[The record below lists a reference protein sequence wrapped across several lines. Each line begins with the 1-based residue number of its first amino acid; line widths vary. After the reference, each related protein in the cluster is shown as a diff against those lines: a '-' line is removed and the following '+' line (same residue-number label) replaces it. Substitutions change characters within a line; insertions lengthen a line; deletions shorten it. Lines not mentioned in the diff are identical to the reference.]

1 MSAARLAVP
10 AALFACLAHGDD
22 EKEPPKVLRY
32 RIEVL
37 YTMHKSVDTDEKLER
52 IRALVRKAY
61 PEAKFEDVSVEERKI
76 YFGTY
81 RDRLLATVGKS
92 WEGVVKAAGAD
103 PDPDKRDEALRAK
116 LADSGYELVKEQVAR
131 EVELRAVYAF
141 LHSQAKDDVSLKV
154 IFDRLKAKDDPKDPV
169 CATEPGKGLLVYRDF
184 GGKPLS
190 GDELTEIEDGGV
202 KFGFSFK
209 PRVTGVAL
217 GGDEL
222 PKMSRKADTL
232 GDEGHGRQIFRL
244 VSVEE

>member
-1 MSAARLAVP
+1 MWDEWFEVYYRPLFRYSYLRLRSRSEAEDTVSQVFVEAFRGIGRYKHTGKP
-10 AALFACLAHGDD
+10 LLAW
-22 EKEPPKVLRY
+22 LY
-32 RIEVL
+32 RIA
-37 YTMHKSVDTDEKLER
+37 HN
-52 IRALVRKAY
+52 
-61 PEAKFEDVSVEERKI
+61 
-76 YFGTY
+76 
-81 RDRLLATVGKS
+81 
-92 WEGVVKAAGAD
+92 
-103 PDPDKRDEALRAK
+103 
-116 LADSGYELVKEQVAR
+116 
-131 EVELRAVYAF
+131 
-141 LHSQAKDDVSLKV
+141 V